1 MNEKMQGWVNEV
13 ANPVLEQG
21 EQIEVRSVASVGTV
35 SLKRRAATAAV
46 AGVLSGGTLMV
57 AVQPKKFFLALTDR
71 RLLLFPQGMS
81 GKPEKKA
88 AAILPRQGL
97 STSEVKKGLVTAAFE
112 LAIEGEEKGLKFVFP
127 LPARA
132 DAAVMA
138 AALNRSPNK

>member
-1 MNEKMQGWVNEV
+1 MNEKIQGWVSAV
-13 ANPVLEQG
+13 ATPTLERG
-21 EQIEVRSVASVGTV
+21 ERIEISSVASVGTV

-81 GKPEKKA
+81 GKPEQKPA
-88 AAILPRQGL
+88 AVLPRRSL
-97 STSEVKKGLVTAAFE
+97 SAGEVKKGLLTAAFE
-112 LAIEGEEKGLKFVFP
+112 LSIEGEEKGLKFVFP

-132 DAAVMA
+132 DAPVIA
-138 AALNRSPNK
+138 AALNVR